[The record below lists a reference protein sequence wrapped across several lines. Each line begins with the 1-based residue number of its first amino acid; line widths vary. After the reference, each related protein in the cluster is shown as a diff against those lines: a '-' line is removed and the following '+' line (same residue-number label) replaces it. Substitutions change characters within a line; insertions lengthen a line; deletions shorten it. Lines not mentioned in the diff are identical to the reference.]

1 MAMRQ
6 DEIFPRRLSKWMP
19 DLTLYLRN
27 MTSCFQLFSV
37 SFSVLLL
44 GGELKRLPTWE
55 EFFGQVPVPIRLM
68 CVWGGRLYK
77 MGLGPIFP
85 LIHIWLTMKKLIVVL
100 KMFLNVTVY
109 DSDMY

>member
-44 GGELKRLPTWE
+44 GGELKLLPTWE
-55 EFFGQVPVPIRLM
+55 EFFGHVPVPIRLM

-85 LIHIWLTMKKLIVVL
+85 LIHYLVDYEKINCCPQDVFKCDCLRQ
-100 KMFLNVTVY
+100 
-109 DSDMY
+109 